1 MEAAETVMVLTRGT
15 GVRLILDGRTIVG
28 HVAALLRAVIEYR
41 VLHHH
46 QSSLLIFQQMY
57 LSALKIYYSIN
68 SLISN
73 MGFK

>member
-41 VLHHH
+41 VLHNH
-46 QSSLLIFQQMY
+46 QS
-57 LSALKIYYSIN
+57 AL
-68 SLISN
+68 
-73 MGFK
+73 